1 MGYAFYE
8 LADGR
13 EAGYGVEAQCDAGG
27 CLKKINRGMAYLCGE
42 NPKVYSTDN
51 GEWGC
56 GNYYCGDHE
65 HDHGCTN
72 AMCGEHSLYGDEYCG
87 EIRGHELP
95 HVDPHTE
102 VEFTLTENDEEP
114 E

>member
-13 EAGYGVEAQCDAGG
+13 EAGYGVEAQCDADG
-27 CLKKINRGMAYLCGE
+27 CEKEINRGMGYLCGE
-42 NPKVYSTDN
+42 QPKVTSKDN

-56 GNYYCGDHE
+56 GDYHCSEHEYDHN
-65 HDHGCTN
+65 CSN
-72 AMCGEHSLYGDEYCG
+72 PMCGEYSLYGDEYCG
-87 EIRGHELP
+87 ELKGHEMP
-95 HVDPHTE
+95 HRDSHTE
-102 VEFTLTENDEEP
+102 VEFTLTENDEES